1 MINSQSLR
9 EAIDCIAQSIRD
21 HKHEF
26 KIIAAIGI
34 ALLCYTSMRAALLSF
49 THDEG
54 VSYKWIHI
62 PGFSLKT
69 ANNHWVNT
77 FLMAMCGRIFGESE
91 LSLRLPNVLAHGL
104 FILFSFLTLCR
115 LKSKTIAACGFL
127 LLNTNPYMLDFF
139 SLARGYGLSLAF
151 LMGSI
156 FFLVRPENEQPGGT
170 ADYFPVFFF
179 SALAVF
185 SNFTLL
191 NFHVAVL
198 VILGIKEFI
207 KYGKT
212 SDQDLDSLLREHD
225 LSLKF
230 GIGTLLAAALALFY
244 LRLTGQLYFGGNHG
258 FWTDTVHS
266 LLKSSMY
273 FRDYG
278 QHVMD
283 IASISIMAAICVIT
297 IGTVLLLMLER
308 NIQAA
313 ASSLVICI
321 TVLCAVECIIQFHL
335 FGVLYPTGRTA
346 LYFLPLFVL
355 SVVFFADDF
364 SQRFQTTGR
373 IIFVPVLALASILAC
388 WHFLGTANLAKTYTW
403 YHDANTKDMI
413 HQLSREYSSQAVMDK
428 PRKIELGVDWV
439 FEPAVN
445 YYRQSRR
452 LTWLAEV
459 TRDDI
464 CERPAGYDYYYVLD
478 SNKTKLMKCRRISVI
493 ETFLPAETDL
503 MMGNNIEAA
512 GQKSQ
517 EWQK

>member
-9 EAIDCIAQSIRD
+9 EAVDSIAQSMRD
-21 HKHEF
+21 HKYEF

-54 VSYKWIHI
+54 VSYKFIHLAS
-62 PGFSLKT
+62 FSLKS

-77 FLMAMCGRIFGESE
+77 LLMAMCGTIFGESE
-91 LSLRLPNVLAHGL
+91 LSLRLPNVFAHVL

-127 LLNTNPYMLDFF
+127 LLNINPFMLDFF

-156 FFLVRPENEQPGGT
+156 FFLVRPENEQPGDT
-170 ADYFPVFFF
+170 TDYFPVFFF

-191 NFHVAVL
+191 NFHFAVL
-198 VILGIKEFI
+198 VILGTKEFI

-212 SDQDLDSLLREHD
+212 SGQDLESLLGKHD
-225 LSLKF
+225 LSLWV
-230 GIGTLLAAALALFY
+230 GIGTLVAAALALFY
-244 LRLTGQLYFGGNHG
+244 LDLTGQLYFGGNHG
-258 FWTDTVHS
+258 FWADTVHS

-283 IASISIMAAICVIT
+283 IASISIMAAICIIT
-297 IGTVLLLMLER
+297 IGTVFLLMFER
-308 NIQAA
+308 NTQAS
-313 ASSLVICI
+313 ASSLLICI
-321 TVLCAVECIIQFHL
+321 TLLCAASCLIQFHL
-335 FGVLYPTGRTA
+335 FGALYPMERTA

-355 SVVFFADDF
+355 SVVFFADHF
-364 SQRFQTTGR
+364 TQRFQSTGR
-373 IIFVPVLALASILAC
+373 IILVPVLALASILAC
-388 WHFLGTANLAKTYTW
+388 WNFLGTANLAKTYSW
-403 YHDANTKDMI
+403 CCDANTKDMVD
-413 HQLSREYSSQAVMDK
+413 QLSREYSSRAGMDK
-428 PRKIELGVDWV
+428 PRKIELGVDWM

-445 YYRQSRR
+445 YYRLSRR
-452 LTWLAEV
+452 LTWLDKV

-464 CERPAGYDYYYVLD
+464 YKRPAGYDYYYVLD
-478 SNKTKLMKCRRISVI
+478 SNKAKLMKCRRISVI
-493 ETFLPAETDL
+493 KTFLPAETDL
-503 MMGNNIEAA
+503 MMGNNIEANM
-512 GQKSQ
+512 GPK
-517 EWQK
+517 